1 MGRQKKYSPK
11 FDATRDWFIKN
22 KEGYLKDIARK
33 LQCNRTQMRS
43 YCLTLEEEGF
53 VLHELRTQQ
62 VRDKKMKVS
71 YYRLTSYVRSEPP
84 LPLSCLSKEEMAA
97 NGAYEPHMY
106 VSEARHKKISYGPS
120 IADKQREKALE
131 ALHNRLKGKVPEL
144 V

>member
-1 MGRQKKYSPK
+1 
-11 FDATRDWFIKN
+11 
-22 KEGYLKDIARK
+22 
-33 LQCNRTQMRS
+33 MRS

-84 LPLSCLSKEEMAA
+84 LPLSFLSKEEMRA

-106 VSEARHKKISYGPS
+106 VSEARHKKMSVNHLSQINNV
-120 IADKQREKALE
+120 R
-131 ALHNRLKGKVPEL
+131 RLYEPYTID
-144 V
+144 

>member
-33 LQCNRTQMRS
+33 LQCNRTPMKS

-53 VLHELRTQQ
+53 VIHELRTQQ

-84 LPLSCLSKEEMAA
+84 LPLSFLSDEEMKI

-106 VSEARHKKISYGPS
+106 VSEARHKEMSS
-120 IADKQREKALE
+120 IRTIY
-131 ALHNRLKGKVPEL
+131 RR
-144 V
+144 

>member
-84 LPLSCLSKEEMAA
+84 LPLSFLSEEEMRA

-106 VSEARHKKISYGPS
+106 VSEARHKKMSYGPS
-120 IADKQREKALE
+120 IADKQREKALQ
-131 ALHNRLKGKVPEL
+131 ALHNRLKAKLPEL